1 MKARINYT
9 LSKEQL
15 IIAEEIKKKIMDD
28 QQKEQNRA
36 IQRTVKMA
44 CYALASEYGFGLK
57 RLEKFLEHMHELSDE
72 VFSTPEQWYY
82 IDEYLTKKGLAFE
95 PENIDERV
103 QHTQI
108 CCEEQHKKFRKWG

>member
-1 MKARINYT
+1 MKARVKYNLT
-9 LSKEQL
+9 KEQL
-15 IIAEEIKKKIMDD
+15 QIAEEIKKKIMDD